1 MFTLDNW
8 VAMLWLV
15 LSGIHAFAAA
25 SKIKLAV
32 YTSEADYI
40 EAMEQEEDPDDG
52 IREFLGVYSKIKKA
66 VPAFMAEG
74 LIILSTFAP
83 AIVAADGI
91 RISPAYVDF
100 SRLSIFLLTVFCLIY
115 LLTSAFHCLFKM
127 KMLAA
132 YSKSKD
138 NVEVAVRF
146 ININGNKIFPMSLF
160 LVDIVVKIGIFLGAL
175 QLAMH
180 MFL

>member
-1 MFTLDNW
+1 
-8 VAMLWLV
+8 
-15 LSGIHAFAAA
+15 
-25 SKIKLAV
+25 
-32 YTSEADYI
+32 
-40 EAMEQEEDPDDG
+40 
-52 IREFLGVYSKIKKA
+52 
-66 VPAFMAEG
+66 MAEG

>member
-8 VAMLWLV
+8 VAILWLV

-40 EAMEQEEDPDDG
+40 EAMEQEEDPDDS

-100 SRLSIFLLTVFCLIY
+100 SRLSIFLLTVKSEIVQYF
-115 LLTSAFHCLFKM
+115 LLT
-127 KMLAA
+127 
-132 YSKSKD
+132 
-138 NVEVAVRF
+138 N
-146 ININGNKIFPMSLF
+146 
-160 LVDIVVKIGIFLGAL
+160 
-175 QLAMH
+175 
-180 MFL
+180 

>member
-8 VAMLWLV
+8 VAILWLV

-83 AIVAADGI
+83 PK
-91 RISPAYVDF
+91 ISG
-100 SRLSIFLLTVFCLIY
+100 SNRHRLNGNHAVY
-115 LLTSAFHCLFKM
+115 LLPA
-127 KMLAA
+127 
-132 YSKSKD
+132 
-138 NVEVAVRF
+138 
-146 ININGNKIFPMSLF
+146 GW
-160 LVDIVVKIGIFLGAL
+160 
-175 QLAMH
+175 
-180 MFL
+180 